1 MAKYVLKRL
10 VYIVLV
16 FIALS
21 VIIFF
26 MYNSVPGDPAM
37 AKVYPLKQTLSPEAF
52 RKMYELTRAQMGLD
66 DPLFSRYL
74 KWFTRL
80 ITLDLGVSS
89 LYNRP
94 VMDVISVPLKNTI
107 LMNLFVIFF
116 GLLITIPLG
125 ITMAVKK
132 NTIFDRFIQVITLIG
147 VSIPSFVTA
156 LILIYLFAVKLGWFP
171 VSGWK
176 TPNLT
181 GMTPAQTRLDILWH
195 LFLPVLVLVLTSMA
209 STTRYIRSAMVSAL
223 SMDYIKTARAK
234 GLSEKAVIF
243 SHAWRNALLP
253 VVTLLIGWILSIFY
267 GSIVVESMFGLN
279 GMGNTFI
286 TALRNQDWAVGLGI
300 QMFYVLLSLVSN
312 LIIDLTFGL
321 VDPRV
326 RVDA

>member
-1 MAKYVLKRL
+1 MAKYILKRL
-10 VYIVLV
+10 IYIILV

-37 AKVYPLKQTLSPEAF
+37 AKVYHLRGTLTPEAF
-52 RKMYELTRAQMGLD
+52 KHMYESTRAQMGLD
-66 DPLFSRYL
+66 DPMFTRYI
-74 KWFTRL
+74 KWFSRL
-80 ITLDLGVSS
+80 ITLDLGMSS
-89 LYNRP
+89 LYSRP
-94 VMDVISVPLKNTI
+94 VMDVILTPLKNTVQ
-107 LMNLFVIFF
+107 MNLFVVFF
-116 GLLITIPLG
+116 GLIITIPLG
-125 ITMAVKK
+125 IAMAVKK
-132 NTIFDRFIQVITLIG
+132 NTIFDRIIQVQTLIG
-147 VSIPSFVTA
+147 VSIPSFVTS
-156 LILIYLFAVKLGWFP
+156 LVLIYFFAVQLGWFP
-171 VSGWK
+171 VSGWR

-181 GMTPAQTRLDILWH
+181 GMTPWQQQLDQWWH
-195 LFLPVLVLVLTSMA
+195 MFLPVTVLVLSSMA
-209 STTRYIRSAMVSAL
+209 STTRYIRSAMVSSL

-234 GLSEKAVIF
+234 GLSEKSVIF

-267 GSIVVESMFGLN
+267 GSIVVETMFGLN

-300 QMFYVLLSLVSN
+300 QMFYVLLALSAN

>member
-1 MAKYVLKRL
+1 MAKYIVKRII
-10 VYIVLV
+10 YIVLV

-26 MYNSVPGDPAM
+26 LYNSVPGDPAM
-37 AKVYPLKQTLSPEAF
+37 AQVYPLKQRLSPEAF
-52 RKMYELTRAQMGLD
+52 QQMYEVTRAQMGLD
-66 DPLFSRYL
+66 DPLPSRYW

-80 ITLDLGVSS
+80 VTLDLGMSS
-89 LYNRP
+89 LYNKP
-94 VMDVISVPLKNTI
+94 VMDVISVPMRNTI
-107 LMNLFVIFF
+107 LMNLFVVFF

-125 ITMAVKK
+125 IAMAVKK
-132 NTIFDRFIQVITLIG
+132 NTVFDRIIQVVTLVG
-147 VSIPSFVTA
+147 VSVPSFVTA
-156 LILIYLFAVKLGWFP
+156 LVLIYFFAVRLGWFP

-181 GMTPAQTRLDILWH
+181 VTSQWDEWRDILWH
-195 LFLPVLVLVLTSMA
+195 LTLPVTILVLSSMA
-209 STTRYIRSAMVSAL
+209 STTRYIRSAMVSSL

-234 GLSEKAVIF
+234 GLPEKVVIF

-267 GSIVVESMFGLN
+267 GSIVVETMFGLN

-286 TALRNQDWAVGLGI
+286 TALRNQDWSVGLGV
-300 QMFYVLLSLVSN
+300 QMFYVLLALTSN

-326 RVDA
+326 RINA

>member
-1 MAKYVLKRL
+1 MAKYILKRFM
-10 VYIVLV
+10 YIVLV
-16 FIALS
+16 FVALS

-37 AKVYPLKQTLSPEAF
+37 AKVYPLKSTMSPEAF
-52 RKMYELTRAQMGLD
+52 QKMYAITRAQMGLD
-66 DPLFSRYL
+66 DPLPLRYW
-74 KWFTRL
+74 KWFSRL
-80 ITLDLGVSS
+80 ITLDLGTSTH
-89 LYNRP
+89 YNKP
-94 VMDVISVPLKNTI
+94 VMDVIKVPLKNTV
-107 LMNLFVIFF
+107 LMNLFVVFF
-116 GLLITIPLG
+116 GLIITIPLG
-125 ITMAVKK
+125 IAMAVKK
-132 NTIFDRFIQVITLIG
+132 NTVFDRIIQVATLVG

-156 LILIYLFAVKLGWFP
+156 LVLIYFFAVKLGWFP

-176 TPNLT
+176 TPNLQAAT
-181 GMTPAQTRLDILWH
+181 QWAETKDILWH
-195 LFLPVLVLVLTSMA
+195 LVLPVAILVMSSMA
-209 STTRYIRSAMVSAL
+209 STTRYIRSAMVSSL

-253 VVTLLIGWILSIFY
+253 VVTLLIGWVLSIFY

-286 TALRNQDWAVGLGI
+286 TALRNQDWSVGLGI
-300 QMFYVLLSLVSN
+300 QMFYVLLALGSN

-326 RVDA
+326 RINA